1 MGLLKNILNNHH
13 ADKRFPQNQQHFHL
27 ILKKHFRLKIV
38 NANTIEKNSKNFFS
52 VILRPQQPKNRN
64 VNDV

>member
-38 NANTIEKNSKNFFS
+38 NANTIEKNSKNFFFS
-52 VILRPQQPKNRN
+52 YSQASTTEESKCK
-64 VNDV
+64 